1 MGDTE
6 LMACTERK
14 LQGPLDKIE
23 GEKKKKKKQE
33 GQMSNC
39 MTVYGCH
46 KKKKCKL

>member
-23 GEKKKKKKQE
+23 GEKKKKKARRTNEQLYD
-33 GQMSNC
+33 GIWLS
-39 MTVYGCH
+39 
-46 KKKKCKL
+46 

>member
-23 GEKKKKKKQE
+23 GEKKKKKQE

>member
-1 MGDTE
+1 MH
-6 LMACTERK
+6 RK
-14 LQGPLDKIE
+14 KTTGTPRQDR

-46 KKKKCKL
+46 KKKNASCES

>member
-23 GEKKKKKKQE
+23 GKKKKKARRTNEQLYD
-33 GQMSNC
+33 GIWLS
-39 MTVYGCH
+39 
-46 KKKKCKL
+46 